1 MEKIKLTLVLKGGE
15 YSFPFRYCFPKKKN
29 NKTVV
34 LLNFRDCF
42 PDKYL
47 PAEEVI
53 DDGWAV
59 ADVCYNDVT
68 SDDND
73 FSNGFAALFDRQ
85 KAGSAGKIV
94 MWAYAAMRIADY
106 LETREET
113 DMNKKHWQII
123 MWGCFTVGL
132 VLSCFNDLK
141 LTTGFLVLRGI
152 LAVIC
157 LVCLVIIYAPE
168 E

>member
-1 MEKIKLTLVLKGGE
+1 MV
-15 YSFPFRYCFPKKKN
+15 
-29 NKTVV
+29 
-34 LLNFRDCF
+34 
-42 PDKYL
+42 
-47 PAEEVI
+47 
-53 DDGWAV
+53 
-59 ADVCYNDVT
+59 
-68 SDDND
+68 
-73 FSNGFAALFDRQ
+73 RQ
-85 KAGSAGKIV
+85 APRISPPSAPGLRKSAGLKRLR
-94 MWAYAAMRIADY
+94 AAQ
-106 LETREET
+106 EET

-152 LAVIC
+152 LAVVC